1 MLNSMGSIFS
11 KKSKTME
18 AANEI
23 QTGETVAEQTRR
35 VMTREGTTIID
46 KKSNK
51 KPLYIPNKTT
61 PKKTTDDVLDDIV
74 ERYMKN
80 ELINNPAIPD
90 WIERRLYKNVL
101 KLAIGVASDTLNNT
115 NFEVLGHNV
124 NVSIKPKQD

>member
-1 MLNSMGSIFS
+1 MGNIFPKKSTS
-11 KKSKTME
+11 KKTTTH
-18 AANEI
+18 EI
-23 QTGETVAEQTRR
+23 ITEPTTNC
-35 VMTREGTTIID
+35 VMTCEGDTIIG
-46 KKSNK
+46 KQSNT
-51 KPLYIPNKTT
+51 KPVFIPNKTKT
-61 PKKTTDDVLDDIV
+61 PSPSKKSTDDVLDDIV

-115 NFEVLGHNV
+115 NFEVLGHEV